1 MLLFKREKEKKMLL
15 RQKKF
20 YIFLVVFSALF
31 LRPILVLADTGGQIK
46 SFFVEPIYD
55 KTNKEQIEAVLENV
69 SENNYFY
76 LENSFKAGLS
86 ADELSRADLIL
97 KDLGVEF
104 DRIIYPKL
112 TALYGGEWKNG
123 LDRDPRITVVFHQLK
138 PGAAGY
144 FRQEDEYPKQ
154 QAQKSNEGEI
164 IYLNADYLTSYYL
177 KSFLAHEF
185 THLISFNQKERLK
198 GIEEDVWLNE
208 ARAEFAP
215 TLLDYDKDYSL
226 SNLQQRVLQFLQS
239 PSDSLTDWESQ
250 KKDYGSISIFFQYIA
265 EQYGT
270 KIITNTMEANS
281 GGFSSLTYS
290 LEKWQVGKTIEDIFT
305 DWLVAVYA
313 NDCSLGDRYC
323 FKQEGLSN
331 LKVVPSLIFL
341 SPQQKKEFV
350 ATLSLKPWAG
360 RWYRVLTT
368 DGDLRVN
375 LSAVLGVP
383 FKLTYLLCDKANNC
397 EVKVAELDQKNK
409 AEIFVQEFALKYN
422 SLTLIPSIQPKI
434 KTLASNQEEPF
445 FELSLSTKIENT
457 KEEKDLI
464 AVLEAQIVQLKT
476 QIALVTA
483 QLQAILVKNN
493 TCILT
498 SDLFFSKQGEQ
509 VKCLQ
514 AFLASQGKDI
524 YPTAL
529 VTGYFGPLTKIA
541 VIRFQEKYR
550 VDILTPFNLFAG
562 NGYVG
567 ALTRAKINSLI
578 SQ

>member
-1 MLLFKREKEKKMLL
+1 MFLQRKS
-15 RQKKF
+15 F
-20 YIFLVVFSALF
+20 YIFLVIFSVFF
-31 LRPILVLADTGGQIK
+31 LRPILVLANTEGQVK
-46 SFFVEPIYD
+46 SFFVEATYD
-55 KTNKEQIEAVLENV
+55 KANKEQIETILENV
-69 SENNYFY
+69 SENSYFY
-76 LENSFKAGLS
+76 LEKAFKEKLTTKELERVELILQDLS
-86 ADELSRADLIL
+86 A
-97 KDLGVEF
+97 EF
-104 DRIIYPKL
+104 DKVIYPKL
-112 TALYGGEWKNG
+112 TALYGQEWKNG
-123 LDRDPRITVVFHQLK
+123 IDRDPKITVVFHQLK
-138 PGAAGY
+138 SGAAGY

-154 QAQKSNEGEI
+154 QAQRSNEGEMV
-164 IYLNADYLTSYYL
+164 YLNADYLTSYYL

-239 PSDSLTDWESQ
+239 SSDSLTDWESQ
-250 KKDYGSISIFFQYIA
+250 KKDYGSIAVFFQYLA
-265 EQYGT
+265 EKYGT

-281 GGFSSLTYS
+281 AGFSSLSYS
-290 LEKWQVGKTIEDIFT
+290 LEKWQVGKTIEEIFT

-313 NDCSLGDRYC
+313 NDCSLGDKYC
-323 FKQEGLSN
+323 FKQEGLNN

-341 SPQQKKEFV
+341 SPQQKKEFT

-375 LSAVLGVP
+375 LSAVSGVP
-383 FKLTYLLCDKANNC
+383 FKLAYLLCDKANSCSVELKLPDLEN
-397 EVKVAELDQKNK
+397 KV
-409 AEIFVQEFALKYN
+409 EINIADFALKYN
-422 SLTLIPSIQPKI
+422 SLTLIPSVQPKT
-434 KTLASNQEEPF
+434 KTLFENQEEPF
-445 FELSLSTKIENT
+445 FELNLSTKIENT
-457 KEEKDLI
+457 EEEKNLI
-464 AVLEAQIVQLKT
+464 ASLEAQIAQLKA
-476 QIALVTA
+476 QIALITA
-483 QLQAILVKNN
+483 QLQATLAKNN
-493 TCILT
+493 TCSLT
-498 SDLFFSKQGEQ
+498 SDLFFGKQGEQ

-514 AFLASQGKDI
+514 TFLVSQGKDI

-529 VTGYFGPLTKIA
+529 VTGYFGPLTKAA

-562 NGYVG
+562 NGFVG